1 MKDLKRK
8 ATRYP
13 IFAIAELELSDRE
26 HVTTM
31 VDNISLYGIGLYS
44 FVPLK
49 KGEPVSIK
57 IKFIE
62 RGGQEKAD
70 HVDGEVVWSIKQ
82 NEIYF
87 VGVSFTR
94 ELSPVNQPEL
104 YDYFINITSY
114 YEY

>member
-1 MKDLKRK
+1 MDESKRK

-13 IFAIAELELSDRE
+13 IFAIAELQLSDSE
-26 HVTTM
+26 NVTTM

-62 RGGQEKAD
+62 QGGEEKSD
-70 HVDGEVVWSIKQ
+70 QVEGEVVWSIKQ
-82 NEIYF
+82 DEIYF

-94 ELSPVNQPEL
+94 ELSPVNQPQL
-104 YDYFINITSY
+104 YDYFVNIKSY

>member
-1 MKDLKRK
+1 MKEPKRK

-13 IFAIAELELSDRE
+13 IFAIAELELSDSE

-31 VDNISLYGIGLYS
+31 VDNISMYGLGLYS

-62 RGGQEKAD
+62 KDGQEKAD
-70 HVDGEVVWSIKQ
+70 HVEGEVVWSIKQ
-82 NEIYF
+82 DEIYF

-104 YDYFINITSY
+104 YDYFVNIISY